1 MTELFVAVSTVLINF
16 AVGFIVG
23 RYIYTKQKPKAKQ
36 QEPIN
41 TNASVKWA
49 AEYRNFLN
57 YDGTEQLDVE

>member
-23 RYIYTKQKPKAKQ
+23 RYICRMHKPKAKQ
-36 QEPIN
+36 QEPIK